1 MAGPA
6 DSSGISAQRRPKL
19 SAASRS
25 ILAAAGSLSKFGH
38 AAITLGQTRDVL
50 TRTSGFLQAY
60 DFSLNPYSGCAFGCT
75 YCYAAFFARTPDE
88 RASWGFWVRV
98 KDNAVSTLARRRDG
112 SLDGKRIYLSSVTDP
127 YQPVERKLGL
137 TRALL
142 TILCTRHAPILVV
155 QTRSPDVVRDIDLFS
170 ALRAKGGK
178 VRVNITI
185 TTDDEDIRRTF
196 EPYCPA
202 NSRRLEAAEAL
213 CSAGIDSCITLTPIL
228 LIADADRL
236 ADQLLRTGI
245 RHFVIQDFQFSSGGF
260 VASTREEAQHLMATK
275 LGCALEDF
283 RQEYQAHYTAVRD
296 RLHARL
302 CPPVRLTEGK
312 LGFAPPR

>member
-1 MAGPA
+1 MKA
-6 DSSGISAQRRPKL
+6 
-19 SAASRS
+19 
-25 ILAAAGSLSKFGH
+25 F
-38 AAITLGQTRDVL
+38 
-50 TRTSGFLQAY
+50 
-60 DFSLNPYSGCAFGCT
+60 DFSLNPYSGCSFGCT
-75 YCYAAFFARTPDE
+75 YCYAAFFARTPEE
-88 RASWGFWVRV
+88 RASWGYWVRV
-98 KDNAVSTLARRRDG
+98 KDNAVATLTRRRVG

-155 QTRSPDVVRDIDLFS
+155 QTRSPDVVRDIDLFN
-170 ALRAKGGK
+170 ALSAKGGK

-202 NSRRLEAAEAL
+202 NSRRLEAAAAL
-213 CSAGIDSCITLTPIL
+213 CTAGVESCITLTPIL
-228 LIADADRL
+228 LIADANRL
-236 ADQLLRTGI
+236 ADQLLGTGVT
-245 RHFVIQDFQFSSGGF
+245 HFVIQDFQFSSGRF
-260 VASTREEAQHLMATK
+260 VASTREEAQRLMASK

-283 RQEYQAHYTAVRD
+283 RQEYKAHYLAIREC
-296 RLHARL
+296 LHARL

-312 LGFAPPR
+312 LGFTPPK